1 MDIKRLIVSCKKYF
15 LLDLDRFQCFFFRSK
30 GAIFVYSPN
39 IQNNY
44 LWTQDWNVFHLCKSI
59 SPKAAYGCQKIQTD
73 DLFKY
78 GEYFW
83 PKSFN
88 IQFESDSNSYDVNLE
103 SKDKINHQEF
113 SKYIKSNCDKLSNL
127 NDWLQNFIKD
137 DPILSTTHKVI
148 WILKI
153 YGCSVFPNYFSKI
166 ILDLFLDL

>member
-1 MDIKRLIVSCKKYF
+1 M
-15 LLDLDRFQCFFFRSK
+15 
-30 GAIFVYSPN
+30 YSPN
-39 IQNNY
+39 IQNTY

-59 SPKAAYGCQKIQTD
+59 SPKAAYGCQKIHSV

-88 IQFESDSNSYDVNLE
+88 VQFDSDFNSYDVNFE

-113 SKYIKSNCDKLSNL
+113 SKYIKSKCDKLLNL
-127 NDWLQNFIKD
+127 NDWLQNFIKN

-148 WILKI
+148 WTLRI
-153 YGCSVFPNYFSKI
+153 YGFSVFPNNFSKI
-166 ILDLFLDL
+166 ILVFFLDL